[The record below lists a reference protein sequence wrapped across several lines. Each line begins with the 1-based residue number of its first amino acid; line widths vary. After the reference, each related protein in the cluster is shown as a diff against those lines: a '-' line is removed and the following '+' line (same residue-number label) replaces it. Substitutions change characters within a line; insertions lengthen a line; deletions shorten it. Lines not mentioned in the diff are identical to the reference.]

1 MRAAAFGRR
10 GTGAAGAGTWVLVL
24 LYLGLYLLPLASRP
38 LMRPDEVRYAEISR
52 EMIASGDWVSP
63 RFNGARY
70 FEKPILGHWLDSA
83 SLELFGQNRFAIRL
97 PSALA
102 ALATGL
108 FVFVLTARFSNVGAG
123 LFAGGIYLTSFGV
136 LAIGTT
142 ALLDSVFTLFIGLTV
157 GTYWL
162 ALAAESRARRNGMLA
177 LCGVACGCAFLT
189 KGFLAAAIP
198 TLVAGAFLAWE
209 RRWQELWKTP
219 WIPLAVAVVVS
230 LPWSVAIALREPDFW
245 HYFFFVEHVG
255 RFFSEEAQHAEPW
268 WYYLATLPLLTF
280 PWIFV
285 LPKAV
290 EGLKS
295 EGLDAS
301 FIRYLLCWAILPFA
315 FFSASHGKIV
325 TYVLPCMAPL
335 AILLGLGLRRRVSA
349 QGSLDL
355 KWSSLVLAALLAVV
369 LVALAAAQRGAFGEP
384 PYGPTDWLRYGGL
397 LIVLALAAVAAFW
410 SGRSSA
416 AWVQMFLVGSA
427 VLPFYL
433 LVTIAL
439 PPGVG
444 QERGPSEFL
453 AENVDAAPDAL
464 IVSDASLF
472 GTTSWALQRDD
483 VYVIGGGE
491 IAYGLSYPE
500 DEHRLVDELSLA
512 SLIRANAGRV
522 DIVIFC
528 EDGTEE
534 RIRQAL
540 PPGTSR
546 TQVGGL
552 VLLRIPAA
560 TGTGNG

>member
-1 MRAAAFGRR
+1 
-10 GTGAAGAGTWVLVL
+10 
-24 LYLGLYLLPLASRP
+24 
-38 LMRPDEVRYAEISR
+38 
-52 EMIASGDWVSP
+52 
-63 RFNGARY
+63 
-70 FEKPILGHWLDSA
+70 
-83 SLELFGQNRFAIRL
+83 
-97 PSALA
+97 
-102 ALATGL
+102 
-108 FVFVLTARFSNVGAG
+108 LTARFANAGAG
-123 LFAGGIYLTSFGV
+123 LFASGIYLTSFGV

-142 ALLDSVFTLFIGLTV
+142 ALLDSVFSLFISLAL
-157 GTYWL
+157 GTYWF
-162 ALAAESRARRNGMLA
+162 ALAAEDRARRNGMLA

-230 LPWSVAIALREPDFW
+230 LPWSIAIALREPDFW

-280 PWIFV
+280 PWIFLV
-285 LPKAV
+285 PQVFK
-290 EGLKS
+290 GLKS
-295 EGLDAS
+295 EGVDSS
-301 FIRYLLCWAILPFA
+301 FVRYLLCWAILPFA

-325 TYVLPCMAPL
+325 TYILPCMAPFAML
-335 AILLGLGLRRRVSA
+335 LSLGLERRVSA
-349 QGSLDL
+349 QGRLNL
-355 KWSSLVLAALLAVV
+355 KWSSLGLAALLAVV

-384 PYGPTDWLRYGGL
+384 PYGSTDSLRYGGL
-397 LIVLALAAVAAFW
+397 LAVLGFAVIAALWA
-410 SGRSSA
+410 GRSSA
-416 AWVQMFLVGSA
+416 AWLQMLLVGGA

-433 LVTIAL
+433 LITIAL
-439 PPGVG
+439 PPSVG

-453 AENVDAAPDAL
+453 AEHVDAAPDAL

-500 DEHRLVDELSLA
+500 DEHRFVDEQSLA
-512 SLIRANAGRV
+512 SLIRANEGSV

-528 EDGTEE
+528 EDGTEQ
-534 RIRQAL
+534 RILPAL

-560 TGTGNG
+560 TESGNG

>member
-1 MRAAAFGRR
+1 MTRAAFGLR
-10 GTGAAGAGTWVLVL
+10 GTGAAGIWILVL

-52 EMIASGDWVSP
+52 EMITSGDWVSP

-70 FEKPILGHWLDSA
+70 FEKPILGYWLNSA

-102 ALATGL
+102 ALAAGL
-108 FVFVLTARFSNVGAG
+108 FAFLFTAKSSNGRAG

-142 ALLDSVFTLFIGLTV
+142 ALLDSVFTLFITLAL

-162 ALAAESRARRNGMLA
+162 ALAAENRARRNGMLA

-198 TLVAGAFLAWE
+198 ALVAGAFLAWE

-219 WIPLAVAVVVS
+219 WIPIAVAVVVS

-255 RFFSEEAQHAEPW
+255 RFFSKEAQHAEPW

-280 PWIFV
+280 PWIFLV
-285 LPKAV
+285 PKAV
-290 EGLKS
+290 RGLKS
-295 EGLDAS
+295 EGVDAS
-301 FIRYLLCWAILPFA
+301 FLRYLLCWAILPFA

-325 TYVLPCMAPL
+325 TYILPCMAPF
-335 AILLGLGLRRRVSA
+335 AMLLGLGLGRRVSA
-349 QGSLDL
+349 QAGLNL
-355 KWSSLVLAALLAVV
+355 KWSSLGLAALLAAV
-369 LVALAAAQRGAFGEP
+369 LVALAAAQRGAFGEA
-384 PYGPTDWLRYGGL
+384 PYGPTDSLRFGSL
-397 LIVLALAAVAAFW
+397 LALLALAAIAAFW
-410 SGRSSA
+410 SGRSSV
-416 AWVQMFLVGSA
+416 AWVQMLLVGGA

-433 LVTIAL
+433 LATIAL
-439 PPGVG
+439 PTSVG
-444 QERGPSEFL
+444 QERAPSRFL
-453 AENVDAAPDAL
+453 AEHVDVASDAL
-464 IVSDASLF
+464 LVSDASLF
-472 GTTSWALQRDD
+472 GTTSWALQRND

-500 DEHRLVDELSLA
+500 DEHRLVDEVSLA
-512 SLIRANAGRV
+512 SLIRANEGRV

-528 EDGTEE
+528 EEGTEQ
-534 RIRQAL
+534 RVLPAL

-552 VLLRIPAA
+552 VLLQMPAVA
-560 TGTGNG
+560 GAGNG